1 MNNSAQLRLLE
12 RLHECEGFH
21 DNSLFRLPIFRLLL
35 YTSVWD
41 SYTSNFCFSKSL
53 FSSIPTSTYTMIH
66 FYQSRFHLYYDNTT
80 YTVSVMTI
88 QLVLSV
94 KDAYFHQSHFQLGR
108 IRCINP
114 ASIGIVFVSSLQLL
128 FEQGES

>member
-35 YTSVWD
+35 YTSVWN

-53 FSSIPTSTYTMIH
+53 FSSIPTSSYMYTMIQCFPETKLRNPRH
-66 FYQSRFHLYYDNTT
+66 WNNSGLNLIRPTT
-80 YTVSVMTI
+80 VKPRKIDLIVSTCRPPFSFVYCWVGLI
-88 QLVLSV
+88 QPCDS
-94 KDAYFHQSHFQLGR
+94 DD
-108 IRCINP
+108 
-114 ASIGIVFVSSLQLL
+114 
-128 FEQGES
+128 